1 MARPFSVSEEE
12 GCGDP
17 SAMPLT
23 GHGRQIVHLPSTS
36 TIDTV
41 HPPLVRGIGTNPEG
55 SQRRNLSACSPQQQ
69 EERGRKEVF
78 ALHLIA

>member
-17 SAMPLT
+17 SAMPLP

-41 HPPLVRGIGTNPEG
+41 HPPLVR
-55 SQRRNLSACSPQQQ
+55 A
-69 EERGRKEVF
+69 
-78 ALHLIA
+78 